1 MSYQARLG
9 TKKTFEPAVRTRA
22 RYVPDYEQLKDLV
35 DAWKTVGHNI
45 VLTSGAFDVLHI
57 GHFQYLEKARDHGDL
72 LIVGVDSDDKIRKRK
87 GPDRPIVAEKE
98 RIEMLRHLRHVD
110 VVTLKN
116 VDDPRWSLI
125 KLVRPNVLIVTK
137 ETYSPAD
144 IKKLDKFCGKVVVL
158 EPQATTSTTAKIRR
172 MQIGGA
178 KKMADLL
185 AEKLQVA
192 LDEIRQGK

>member
-1 MSYQARLG
+1 MTYQSRLG
-9 TKKTFEPAVRTRA
+9 TKKMFEPASKTRA
-22 RYVPDYEQLKDLV
+22 RYVPDYDQLKELV

-57 GHFQYLEKARDHGDL
+57 GHFQYLEKARAHGDL
-72 LIVGVDSDDKIRKRK
+72 LIVGVDSDEKIRKRK

-98 RIEMLRHLRHVD
+98 RVDMLRHLRHVD
-110 VVTLKN
+110 VVALKS
-116 VDDPRWSLI
+116 VDDPRWQLI
-125 KLVRPNVLIVTK
+125 KLVKPNVLIVTQ
-137 ETYSPAD
+137 ETYTPAE
-144 IKKLDKFCGKVVVL
+144 IKRLGKYCGKVVAL

-185 AEKLQVA
+185 AEKLQIA
-192 LDEIRQGK
+192 LDEIQQGK